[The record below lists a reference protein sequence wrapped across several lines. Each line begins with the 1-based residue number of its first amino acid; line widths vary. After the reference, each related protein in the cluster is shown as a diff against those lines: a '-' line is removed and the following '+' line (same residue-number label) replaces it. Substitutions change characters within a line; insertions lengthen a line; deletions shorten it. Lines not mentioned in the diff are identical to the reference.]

1 MPEVWLTISEA
12 AKYLRMSVPGIR
24 KYIKLGKIPSYQQ
37 GRLIRLKASDL
48 DAFMESGR
56 KI

>member
-1 MPEVWLTISEA
+1 
-12 AKYLRMSVPGIR
+12 MSVPGIR
-24 KYIKLGKIPSYQQ
+24 KYIKSGKVPSYQQ

>member
-12 AKYLRMSVPGIR
+12 AKYLKMSVPGIR
-24 KYIKLGKIPSYQQ
+24 KYIKSGKVPSYQQ